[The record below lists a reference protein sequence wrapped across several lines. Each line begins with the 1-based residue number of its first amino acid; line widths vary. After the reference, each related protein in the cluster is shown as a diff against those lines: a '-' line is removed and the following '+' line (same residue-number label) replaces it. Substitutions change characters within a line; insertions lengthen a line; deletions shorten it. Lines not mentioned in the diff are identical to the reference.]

1 MLDRPEFQQALR
13 FIFEEKVPFCK
24 VLGLKF
30 TFALGHAEV
39 AFAKQDFMLGNTKLK
54 VLHGGVTA
62 SVLDSIAGTAVFL
75 KLAEVNPQS
84 NLETQLRMLG
94 AITTIDLRIDYLE
107 PANAAAFVASA
118 TVTRL
123 GKRVAIVQMT
133 MHDDTGTCV
142 ATGAAAFAVRPP
154 RVRRVGPRGLEE
166 TMASH
171 RLAAGECTCPISP
184 PTQSDGS
191 PPRVTPMRPSS
202 RSMGDLSATG

>member
-30 TFALGHAEV
+30 TFARGRAEV

-84 NLETQLRMLG
+84 ILETQLRMLG

-123 GKRVAIVQMT
+123 GKRVANVQMT

-154 RVRRVGPRGLEE
+154 RV
-166 TMASH
+166 
-171 RLAAGECTCPISP
+171 
-184 PTQSDGS
+184 
-191 PPRVTPMRPSS
+191 
-202 RSMGDLSATG
+202 